1 MVREC
6 IRAGKYHFSPIMI
19 VEIPKSKGVTD
30 EAAIRSST
38 SPVTDRLIQQAL
50 SLMLVQLFDPIFSE
64 SSYLYHPARSANP
77 SRPYRP

>member
-1 MVREC
+1 MVRER
-6 IRAGKYHFSPIMI
+6 IRAGKHHLSPIMI

-38 SPVTDRLIQQAL
+38 PSVSDRLIQRAL
-50 SLMLVQLFDPIFSE
+50 SQVLMQIFNPAFSE
-64 SSYLYHPARSANP
+64 SSYAYRPRLSANP